1 MSIKT
6 DTEQHLADVLS
17 GYLKPSVQIK
27 VEADADVY
35 TKLKSSMPGWRAQG
49 VRCISAGT
57 IEHVR
62 TIGVGGDSETLGKV
76 SRGVQDHRIISALS
90 YMHGIT

>member
-1 MSIKT
+1 MAWKYVMFENHIGSTVILLPVIFPDKLV
-6 DTEQHLADVLS
+6 HS
-17 GYLKPSVQIK
+17 
-27 VEADADVY
+27 DVY
-35 TKLKSSMPGWRAQG
+35 SKLKSGMPGWHAQG

-62 TIGVGGDSETLGKV
+62 TIGVGGGSETLGKV